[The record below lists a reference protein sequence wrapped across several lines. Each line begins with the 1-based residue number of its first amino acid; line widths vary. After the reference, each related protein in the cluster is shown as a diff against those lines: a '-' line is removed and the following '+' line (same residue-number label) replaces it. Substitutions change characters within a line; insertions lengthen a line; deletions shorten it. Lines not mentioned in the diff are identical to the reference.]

1 MVRTRQIDLASQESF
16 FSNALNGL
24 GRAWREI
31 ARLSGRDRE
40 NNESRPEILIKQIEA
55 CLAGQGGEVSARGRA
70 AGLARSYLVFSP
82 SERLVFLK
90 LLASDFGPD
99 RVKVTKAIDRLRKA
113 SDDDEIE
120 RRQRELRE
128 ALQPT
133 RITILRKFNTLESGP
148 RFLVELRRELLELK
162 GQHPELEHLDG
173 DLKELLSNWF
183 DVGLLSLRAINW
195 DAPASLLEKLG
206 RYEAVHRIR
215 SWHDLKNRLETD
227 RRCYAFFHPCMID
240 EPLIFI
246 EIALVNGLANQI
258 QALLDEKARIIDA
271 DDADTAIFYSISNT
285 QQGLA
290 GIKFGSFLIKQV
302 AHRLRHE
309 LPNLKRFSTLSPI
322 PGYMSW
328 LKKSLKKDALE
339 LKPAEKKRLKSLTGE
354 SPFST
359 LLLSFL
365 ANIKW
370 SKNEALAEKLK
381 PILMRFAAIYLLK
394 EKRSDGQRALDSV
407 AHFHLSNGARMEQ
420 LNWMGDTSSKGLRES
435 GGLMINYL
443 YRLDRI
449 ERFHED
455 YAANGAISAS
465 STITSFLK

>member
-162 GQHPELEHLDG
+162 GEHPELEHLER
-173 DLKELLSNWF
+173 DLKELLNTWF
-183 DVGLLSLRAINW
+183 DVGFLSLRAINW

-206 RYEAVHRIR
+206 HYEAVHRIR

-227 RRCYAFFHPCMID
+227 RRCYAFFHPCMTD

-258 QALLDEKARIIDA
+258 QILLDQKAQILDA

-290 GIKFGSFLIKQV
+290 GIKFGNFLIKQAV
-302 AHRLRHE
+302 DRLRHE

-322 PGYMSW
+322 PGYLSW
-328 LKKSLKKDALE
+328 LKKSLKKDVLE
-339 LKPAEKKRLKSLTGE
+339 FKSAEIRKLKAVSEESL
-354 SPFST
+354 SPD
-359 LLLSFL
+359 LLLGFL
-365 ANIKW
+365 ANLRW
-370 SKNEALAEKLK
+370 SKNEELAETLR

-394 EKRSDGQRALDSV
+394 EKRPDGRRALDPV

-449 ERFHED
+449 DRFHED
-455 YAANGAISAS
+455 YAASGTISAS
-465 STITSFLK
+465 STISALLK